1 MTIARAHHS
10 PTRHSRVEWWAADGL
25 LSTLLRSCRGYVR
38 SDARILPLLQSAAF
52 QRGGSVVG
60 DSKRYKVFEPPAHVD
75 AIRGDLLRFTFPLEE
90 YRGRYRKVQQ
100 MVTDAGLDYLF
111 STYLP
116 PICWITGYETLAAGA
131 PAALVIP
138 AEGEPTLMI
147 DDFEAFNTLTSSW
160 VEDVVTFPWAAN
172 TTGGLIDLAKDRG
185 LSGKRLGWD
194 YNRAA
199 VDVFDALQDAVDAE
213 WVPMRNVLEE
223 ARSQKSPAEIEQH
236 RRAGRLTVLGMEAAR
251 EAIRPGAI
259 DNDIANAGY
268 DAIIGGGS
276 ERMGLQ
282 PIVTVGRR
290 SGIPHTTFR
299 RKPIEPGKAILME
312 FGACVNRYTSPM
324 IRAGF
329 LGQPNNPLWVEMWE
343 ACKDAVENTIRLMRP
358 GAEVTPLAEEASQ
371 LLFSLPEGVYV
382 DGNRGYSMGLS
393 FPAGWGDCPGLQIAT
408 EQYLPSPRPST
419 YATLKPG
426 HTFHVRAMARHVGFA
441 GVGVSETVTVT
452 EDGAEVLTS
461 NTRELAIIE

>member
-1 MTIARAHHS
+1 M
-10 PTRHSRVEWWAADGL
+10 
-25 LSTLLRSCRGYVR
+25 
-38 SDARILPLLQSAAF
+38 
-52 QRGGSVVG
+52 G
-60 DSKRYKVFEPPAHVD
+60 DSRRYQVFEPPAHVD
-75 AIRGDLLRFTFPLEE
+75 AIRGDLLRLTFPLEE
-90 YRGRYRKVQQ
+90 YRGRYRRVQR
-100 MVTDAGLDYLF
+100 MIADAGLDYLF

-116 PICWITGYETLAAGA
+116 PVCWITGYETLASGA
-131 PAALVIP
+131 PVALVIP

-172 TTGGLIDLAKDRG
+172 TTGALIDLAKDRG

-194 YNRAA
+194 YNRMA
-199 VDVFDALQDAVDAE
+199 VDVFAALSESVDAE
-213 WVPMRNVLEE
+213 WVPVRNMLEE
-223 ARSQKSPAEIEQH
+223 ARSRKSPAEIEQI
-236 RRAGRLTVLGMEAAR
+236 RRAGRLTVLGMQAAR

-259 DNDIANAGY
+259 DTDIANAGY

-299 RKPIEPGKAILME
+299 RIPIEPGEAVLME
-312 FGACVNRYTSPM
+312 FGACVNRYTAPM

-408 EQYLPSPRPST
+408 EQYLPSPRPAG

>member
-1 MTIARAHHS
+1 M
-10 PTRHSRVEWWAADGL
+10 D
-25 LSTLLRSCRGYVR
+25 
-38 SDARILPLLQSAAF
+38 
-52 QRGGSVVG
+52 VG
-60 DSKRYKVFEPPAHVD
+60 DSKRYKVFQPPDHVD
-75 AIRGDLLRFTFPLEE
+75 AIRSELLRFPFPEDE
-90 YRGRYRKVQQ
+90 YAARYHKVQQ
-100 MVTDAGLDYLF
+100 MITDAGLDYLF

-131 PAALVIP
+131 AVALVIP
-138 AEGEPTLMI
+138 ADGEPILMI

-160 VEDVVTFPWAAN
+160 VQDVVTFPWAGN
-172 TTGGLIDLAKDRG
+172 TTGALIDLAKDRG
-185 LSGKRLGWD
+185 WSGKRLGWD
-194 YNRAA
+194 YNPAA
-199 VDVFDALQDAVDAE
+199 AEVFEALREAVDAE
-213 WVPMRNVLEE
+213 WIPQRYMLEE

-236 RRAGRLTVLGMEAAR
+236 RRAGRLTVLGMQAAC

-299 RKPIEPGKAILME
+299 RIPIEPGESVLME
-312 FGACVNRYTSPM
+312 FGACINRYTSPM

-329 LGQPNNPLWVEMWE
+329 LGQPNNPLWVEMFE

-358 GAEVTPLAEEASQ
+358 GAEVTQLAEQASQ
-371 LLFSLPEGVYV
+371 RLFSLPEGVFV

-393 FPAGWGDCPGLQIAT
+393 FPSGWGDCPGLQIAT
-408 EQYLPSPRPST
+408 DPWLPKPRNPH

-426 HTFHVRAMARHVGFA
+426 FTFHVRAMARHVGFA

-461 NTRELAIIE
+461 NTRELVIVE